1 MRTLLV
7 ANRGEIACRV
17 IRAAQALGLR
27 TVAVHS
33 QADEHARHVA
43 MADAAV
49 AIGGPKPADSYLR
62 IPAILEAARATGADA
77 VHPGYGFL
85 AENAGFA
92 QAVHDAGLIWVGPTP
107 KSMEDMGDKERARL
121 LAKAAGVPIL
131 PGSARFAP
139 GDLDGLE
146 EAAEEVGYPLLVKA
160 SAGGGGIGMRLVNGA
175 AELRKT
181 VEATQGMAERSFGD
195 GAVFLERYVRNA
207 RHIEM
212 QVFGFGD
219 GHAIHCFERECSIQR
234 RFQKLVEESPS
245 PGLPDAARAEMAA
258 ACVALAKQERYRSAG
273 TIEFVFDD
281 DTGKFY
287 FLEMNT
293 RIQVEHPVTEM
304 LTGLDL
310 VQMQLRLAAGEHLA
324 TVFPQDRVQRQGHA
338 IEVRICAENPAKM
351 FLPSPGK
358 IARLALPPPS
368 DSVRV
373 DTGVREGDT
382 VTPYYDS
389 MLAKLIVHA
398 PTRGE
403 AIARMLAALDA
414 TAIDGIVTNV
424 AFLRRVIDHA
434 AFRAGRTLTGF
445 VETHKAELIG

>member
-1 MRTLLV
+1 MRTLLI

-17 IRAAQALGLR
+17 IRAARSLGLR
-27 TVAVHS
+27 TVAVYS
-33 QADEHARHVA
+33 QADATAQHVA

-49 AIGGPKPADSYLR
+49 EIGGPKPADSYLR
-62 IPAILEAARATGADA
+62 VAAILDAARQSGADG

-85 AENAGFA
+85 AENENFA
-92 QAVHDAGLIWVGPTP
+92 RAVMAAGLVWVGPDP
-107 KSMEDMGDKERARL
+107 KSMQDMGDKERARL
-121 LAKAAGVPIL
+121 LAKAAGVPVL
-131 PGSARFAP
+131 PGSARFTP

-146 EAAEEVGYPLLVKA
+146 EAADEVGYPLLVKA
-160 SAGGGGIGMRLVNGA
+160 SAGGGGIGMRLVNGVGD
-175 AELRKT
+175 LRKT

-195 GAVFLERYVRNA
+195 GTVFLERYVRNA
-207 RHIEM
+207 RHVEM

-245 PGLPDAARAEMAA
+245 PGLTDAARAAMAE
-258 ACVALAKQERYRSAG
+258 ACVALAKQERYRGAG
-273 TIEFVFDD
+273 TIEFVLDD
-281 DTGKFY
+281 DTGEFF

-310 VQMQLRLAAGEHLA
+310 VAMQLRQAMGEHLGP
-324 TVFPQDRVQRQGHA
+324 VFPQAGLQRSGHA

-358 IARLALPPPS
+358 ITRLVLPEAGPG
-368 DSVRV
+368 VRV

-389 MLAKLIVHA
+389 MIAKLIVHA
-398 PTRGE
+398 SDRDG
-403 AIARMLAALDA
+403 AISKMLAALEA
-414 TAIDGIVTNV
+414 TQVEGITTNV

-434 AFRAGRTLTGF
+434 AFRAGRTLTAF
-445 VETHKAELIG
+445 VETHKAELVG

>member
-1 MRTLLV
+1 MRTLLI

-17 IRAAQALGLR
+17 IRAAKSLGLR
-27 TVAVHS
+27 TVAVYS
-33 QADEHARHVA
+33 EADAQAQHVA

-85 AENAGFA
+85 AENSGFA
-92 QAVHDAGLIWVGPTP
+92 QAVADAGLIWVGPDP
-107 KSMEDMGDKERARL
+107 KSMDDMGDKERARL

-131 PGSARFAP
+131 PGSARFAV

-146 EAAEEVGYPLLVKA
+146 EAAGEVGYPLLVKA
-160 SAGGGGIGMRLVNGA
+160 SAGGGGIGMRLVA
-175 AELRKT
+175 SEADLRKI
-181 VEATQGMAERSFGD
+181 VEATQGMAARSFGD
-195 GAVFLERYVRNA
+195 GTVFLERYVRNA
-207 RHIEM
+207 RHVEM

-234 RFQKLVEESPS
+234 RFQKLVEESAS
-245 PGLPDAARAEMAA
+245 PGLTDAARAAMAA

-273 TIEFVFDD
+273 TIEFVLDD
-281 DTGKFY
+281 DSGEFF

-310 VQMQLRLAAGEHLA
+310 VAMQLRQAMGEHLGPL
-324 TVFPQDRVQRQGHA
+324 FPQHSVQRSGHA

-358 IARLALPPPS
+358 ITRLDLPQAGGG
-368 DSVRV
+368 VRV
-373 DTGVREGDT
+373 DTGVRAGDA

-389 MLAKLIVHA
+389 MIAKLIVHA
-398 PTRGE
+398 PTRDA
-403 AIARMLAALDA
+403 AIGKMLSALDS
-414 TAIDGIVTNV
+414 TVIEGITTNV

-434 AFRAGRTLTGF
+434 GFRAGRTLTGF
-445 VETHKAELIG
+445 VETHKAELLG

>member
-1 MRTLLV
+1 MQTLLI

-17 IRAAQALGLR
+17 MRAAKALGLR
-27 TVAVHS
+27 TVAVYS
-33 QADEHARHVA
+33 QADAEAQHVA
-43 MADAAV
+43 LADAAV
-49 AIGGPKPADSYLR
+49 LIGGAKPAESYLR
-62 IPAILEAARATGADA
+62 VPAILDAARDSGADA

-85 AENAGFA
+85 AESSSFA
-92 QAVHDAGLIWVGPTP
+92 KAVHDAGLIWVGPAP

-175 AELRKT
+175 GDLRKT

-195 GAVFLERYVRNA
+195 GTVFLERYVRNA
-207 RHIEM
+207 RHVEM

-219 GHAIHCFERECSIQR
+219 GHAVHCFERECSIQR
-234 RFQKLVEESPS
+234 RFQKLIEESPS
-245 PGLPDAARAEMAA
+245 PGLTEAARAAMAQ

-273 TIEFVFDD
+273 TIEFVLDD
-281 DTGKFY
+281 DTGQFY

-304 LTGLDL
+304 ITGLDL
-310 VQMQLRLAAGEHLA
+310 VQMQLRLAAGEHLGA
-324 TVFPQDRVQRQGHA
+324 TLSQDSVRRSGHA

-351 FLPSPGK
+351 FLPSPGR
-358 IARLALPPPS
+358 ITRLVLPEPGP
-368 DSVRV
+368 DVRV
-373 DTGVREGDT
+373 DTGVREGDA

-389 MLAKLIVHA
+389 MIAKLIVHA
-398 PTRGE
+398 PTRE
-403 AIARMLAALDA
+403 AAIARMLAALDG
-414 TAIDGIVTNV
+414 TVIEGITTNV

>member
-1 MRTLLV
+1 MQTLLV

-17 IRAAQALGLR
+17 IRAAKSLGLR
-27 TVAVHS
+27 TVAVYS
-33 QADEHARHVA
+33 QADATAQHAA

-49 AIGGPKPADSYLR
+49 AIGGPKPVDSYLR
-62 IPAILEAARATGADA
+62 VPAILEAARESGADA

-85 AENAGFA
+85 AENAAFA
-92 QAVHDAGLIWVGPTP
+92 EAVGAAGLIWVGPEP
-107 KSMEDMGDKERARL
+107 KSMADMGDKERARL
-121 LAKAAGVPIL
+121 LAKAAGVPVL
-131 PGSARFAP
+131 PGSARFSP
-139 GDLDGLE
+139 GALDGLE
-146 EAAEEVGYPLLVKA
+146 EAGDEVGYPLLVKA
-160 SAGGGGIGMRLVNGA
+160 SAGGGGIGMRLVNTV

-181 VEATQGMAERSFGD
+181 VEATQGLAERAFGD
-195 GAVFLERYVRNA
+195 GTVFLERYVRNA
-207 RHIEM
+207 RHVEM

-219 GHAIHCFERECSIQR
+219 GHAVHCFERECSIQR

-245 PGLPDAARAEMAA
+245 PGLTDAARAAMAQ

-273 TIEFVFDD
+273 TIEFVLDD
-281 DTGKFY
+281 DTGQFY

-310 VQMQLRLAAGEHLA
+310 VALQLRLAMGEKLA
-324 TVFPQDRVQRQGHA
+324 ASISQDSVQRSGHA

-351 FLPSPGK
+351 FLPSPGRITK
-358 IARLALPPPS
+358 LAFPPPS
-368 DSVRV
+368 ATLRV

-382 VTPYYDS
+382 VTPHYDS
-389 MLAKLIVHA
+389 MIAKLIVHA
-398 PTRGE
+398 PTRDA
-403 AIARMLAALDA
+403 AIAAMLAALDG
-414 TAIDGIVTNV
+414 TVIEGIVTNI

-445 VETHKAELIG
+445 VETHKAELLG